1 MTIRELGH
9 EDLKSDFVQDFAH
22 EQVYGRVW
30 KKRDGR
36 WRLEEVE
43 TPTVRSWDAGKRL
56 WVPEYLETMRSAGG
70 CILGGFAGDVLAG
83 FLALDGRFGGA
94 AGRTLNLA
102 MLFVDDR
109 YQRQGVGRRLFAAG
123 MERARRMGAETVF
136 LSAVPTEETVAFYFA
151 MGCEDAEEVVPKFV
165 DTSDDRYLRFSLST
179 ESRRDER

>member
-1 MTIRELGH
+1 M
-9 EDLKSDFVQDFAH
+9 
-22 EQVYGRVW
+22 
-30 KKRDGR
+30 
-36 WRLEEVE
+36 
-43 TPTVRSWDAGKRL
+43 
-56 WVPEYLETMRSAGG
+56 
-70 CILGGFAGDVLAG
+70 GGFAGDLLAG

-109 YQRQGVGRRLFAAG
+109 YQRLFAAG

-165 DTSDDRYLRFSLST
+165 DTPDDRYLRFSLST